1 MTAPCNKVS
10 PPPSEL
16 LCARCQLILTPGKVA
31 ATYMGNTFEV
41 ELLRC
46 PTCGFVYVPE
56 ELALGKMLQVEQAL
70 EDK

>member
-1 MTAPCNKVS
+1 MTQPRNKFPS
-10 PPPSEL
+10 PTNEL
-16 LCARCQLILTPGKVA
+16 LCLRCQLILTPGKVN

-46 PTCGFVYVPE
+46 PACGFVYVPE